1 MQNKS
6 ISDQGFI
13 NFLSNRIQARLFPL
27 TSPNGDLNSRTKL
40 PSAKSPVPMAA
51 TSSGWRRQASRLV
64 GGPPDIHLGSQDDT
78 IDTEQPAHYI
88 HLGLRDETIN
98 TEQAAHFHKVIG
110 VAETAPQSIEFRHN
124 ILAM

>member
-64 GGPPDIHLGSQDDT
+64 GGPPDIHLGSQDD
-78 IDTEQPAHYI
+78 
-88 HLGLRDETIN
+88 
-98 TEQAAHFHKVIG
+98 
-110 VAETAPQSIEFRHN
+110 QSIQNSQHITFT
-124 ILAM
+124 LASELRQSIQNKQHIFTK